1 VRWPTIPTVEGI
13 MKIRLAL
20 PGAFFLLVV
29 FILVGLAAL
38 NIMYGGVSV
47 AVVEETTWS
56 EVKAAFREDPRAFLE
71 QLLSDFESEEDLVAW
86 LEENADDMGGYI
98 DEKGLEW
105 KCFGVNG
112 WEVCIV
118 IRRTPAPE
126 IAADP
131 MDGIIWE
138 DLIGPRLEK

>member
-71 QLLSDFESEEDLVAW
+71 QLLSDFES
-86 LEENADDMGGYI
+86 
-98 DEKGLEW
+98 
-105 KCFGVNG
+105 
-112 WEVCIV
+112 
-118 IRRTPAPE
+118 
-126 IAADP
+126 
-131 MDGIIWE
+131 
-138 DLIGPRLEK
+138 